1 MNRLEMIA
9 PLRPLILPKMS
20 IKEANRLLKS
30 FGKIMTGT
38 EVFELRQKCSK
49 IGQFWRIKLR
59 EVEVLTA
66 FVAEGGAH
74 LLERLLVVQQGRSDG
89 RQVVGAELIGE
100 DQVAASGADIG
111 GNNAAVASEQLGQFG
126 RCPRPDSRCTDC
138 TERTVVRRPSFD
150 AVQRSCRIDE
160 FETNLAAGLYVA
172 FQHGHHVESNAIVAA
187 VVTGGGVNVTLG
199 AGFAFEDDRRQI
211 GPRTG
216 VQFIAAG
223 ANCQPR
229 AGAGRRR
236 RWARSERRPL
246 NGRRPTPRR
255 LFKQQQD
262 EQKEMQR
269 RRMQQPPPA

>member
-1 MNRLEMIA
+1 M
-9 PLRPLILPKMS
+9 
-20 IKEANRLLKS
+20 
-30 FGKIMTGT
+30 
-38 EVFELRQKCSK
+38 
-49 IGQFWRIKLR
+49 
-59 EVEVLTA
+59 
-66 FVAEGGAH
+66 AEGGAH

-100 DQVAASGADIG
+100 DQVAASGSHIG

-160 FETNLAAGLYVA
+160 FETNLAAGVHVA